1 MRTMLTLVCAQLPS
15 AMRAGRFPDDEGL
28 DAAQLT
34 DASLNLSGLDWH
46 SAHVICSPSLAAQ
59 QTARTMGIN
68 DYQLEPALKEVDY
81 GHWSG
86 LSLKDIEPQLLG
98 AWLRDPSMSP
108 PNGESLDM
116 VCRRTRSWFEASQH
130 QQGMSLVFTHA
141 NVIKAL
147 VLSVLGAP
155 MTAIFTLDI
164 APLSLTRL
172 TCYPGRWQVQCLGV
186 PLKHQ

>member
-1 MRTMLTLVCAQLPS
+1 MRTMLTLLCAQVPPAL
-15 AMRAGRFPDDEGL
+15 RAGHFPDDDGL
-28 DAAQLT
+28 DTTQLA
-34 DASLNLSGLDWH
+34 DASLNLSGPERH
-46 SAHVICSPSLAAQ
+46 SARVICSSSRAAQ
-59 QTARTMGIN
+59 QTAQAMGIN

-81 GHWSG
+81 GLWSG
-86 LSLKDIEPQLLG
+86 VSLKDIEPQLLG
-98 AWLRDPSMSP
+98 TWLRDPSMSP

-155 MTAIFTLDI
+155 MTAMFHLDI

-172 TCYPGRWQVQCLGV
+172 TCHQGRWQVQCLGV